1 MLCLFSDGSVL
12 SRAGGVSL
20 SLGDKCWQLSE
31 FVVNAVLHKDGMI
44 LVLSSASNVQ
54 KQKLL
59 LKILLWKAWVSSHM
73 KVRWNLFK
81 MMPIKMFS

>member
-1 MLCLFSDGSVL
+1 
-12 SRAGGVSL
+12 
-20 SLGDKCWQLSE
+20 LSE

-73 KVRWNLFK
+73 KVRWNLF
-81 MMPIKMFS
+81 